1 VSRLFDQG
9 RAGSA
14 PGRSTAHKVQCQSQ
28 FDAPLISVVGPSRY
42 FDMYAK
48 AIEGMS
54 PTDAVK
60 WAHGEMVKVYS
71 A

>member
-1 VSRLFDQG
+1 
-9 RAGSA
+9 
-14 PGRSTAHKVQCQSQ
+14 VQCQSQ